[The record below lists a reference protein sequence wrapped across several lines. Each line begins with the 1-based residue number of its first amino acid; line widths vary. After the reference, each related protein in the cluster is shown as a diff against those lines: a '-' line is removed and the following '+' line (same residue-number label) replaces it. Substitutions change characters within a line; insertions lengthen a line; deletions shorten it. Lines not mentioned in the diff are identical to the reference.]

1 MTELLEGET
10 LRQRIQSR
18 PVPARRATDY
28 ALQIVRGLV
37 AAHDKGVLH
46 RDLKPENIFLTSD
59 GRIENDF
66 GVAKLRRPEGDFA
79 SVDAPTVASQIGA
92 GVVLGAVAYMSP
104 EQIRGKPADT
114 RSDLFCVGAILY
126 EMVSGKRAFRGD
138 TAADA
143 MSAIGCEQ
151 DGGLD
156 LAKYLHLG
164 RTGQLAEG
172 VAHKN
177 RARYLSRNRLPEC
190 GRMAVTPVRTSPP
203 RMMVVCP
210 TSTPA
215 TSVIASSG
223 PVGRMPIFSKSEAR
237 GRAFEGVF
245 CAITAA
251 VASKATTAARIL
263 LIIAPDYIC
272 GSQPSL
278 AIATTAAITSC
289 PVVHPEAIWTCRG
302 LRYRWSRLAKQ

>member
-59 GRIENDF
+59 GRIEILDF
-66 GVAKLRRPEGDFA
+66 GVGKAHAPRRRFRQCRCSNRRLANRRRSRVG
-79 SVDAPTVASQIGA
+79 S
-92 GVVLGAVAYMSP
+92 GAVAYMSP
-104 EQIRGKPADT
+104 EQVRGKPADT
-114 RSDLFCVGAILY
+114 RSDLFSVGAILY

-203 RMMVVCP
+203 RIWWC
-210 TSTPA
+210 
-215 TSVIASSG
+215 
-223 PVGRMPIFSKSEAR
+223 AR
-237 GRAFEGVF
+237 PR
-245 CAITAA
+245 
-251 VASKATTAARIL
+251 R
-263 LIIAPDYIC
+263 
-272 GSQPSL
+272 QQ
-278 AIATTAAITSC
+278 
-289 PVVHPEAIWTCRG
+289 R
-302 LRYRWSRLAKQ
+302 R